1 MAGGVERSM
10 INSIAARQIVDRVNA
25 QRGDAFKYKFKGVLT
40 QWVTTHDQYVFLD
53 ALTLRVQFGPTGAR
67 DSIAADR
74 EATRED
80 VERVTQ
86 QILGYFGRA
95 ELKHAA

>member
-1 MAGGVERSM
+1 M
-10 INSIAARQIVDRVNA
+10 IYSIAARQIVDRVNA
-25 QRGDAFKYKFKGVLT
+25 QRGDAFQYRFKGTLT
-40 QWVTTHDQYVFLD
+40 KWLSAHDQYVFLD

-67 DSIAADR
+67 ESIADNR
-74 EATRED
+74 EATPED

-86 QILGYFGRA
+86 QILGYFGGRS